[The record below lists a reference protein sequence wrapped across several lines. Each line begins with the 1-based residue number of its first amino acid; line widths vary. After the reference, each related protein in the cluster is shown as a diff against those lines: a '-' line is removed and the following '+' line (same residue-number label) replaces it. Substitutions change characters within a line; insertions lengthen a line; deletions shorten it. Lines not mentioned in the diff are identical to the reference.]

1 MQRDLRDVSVI
12 VPTRNEARNVPRFL
26 RSLHPDVELV
36 VIDASED
43 GTDEIIRALRP
54 ERTTIVRSPAR
65 IARARQIGAEAARGR
80 WLLFTDA
87 DVSFAS
93 HYWDYLAGAEVGSA
107 FFGPKYATT
116 AHSSYSSVFT
126 TGQRICAGLG
136 IAAASGS
143 NMGMHRAA
151 FVQAGGFRMD
161 LPVNEDTEL
170 MMRLRR
176 TGVEV
181 TFAPELAVHSLDD
194 RCLDRWVLRK
204 FLHSAIRTTI
214 VLIGLYVPLP
224 KRLLT
229 GDWGYWGVGNARRA
243 HRGDISP

>member
-1 MQRDLRDVSVI
+1 VRRDLRDVSVI
-12 VPTRNEARNVPRFL
+12 VPTRNEARNVPTFL

-36 VIDASED
+36 VVDASD
-43 GTDEIIRALRP
+43 DETAALVEALRP
-54 ERTTIVRSPAR
+54 QRTIVIRSPVR
-65 IARARQIGAEAARGR
+65 IARARQLGAEAARGR

-87 DVSFAS
+87 DVAFDPG
-93 HYWDYLAGAEVGSA
+93 YWDCLDGADIGSA
-107 FFGPKYATT
+107 FFGPKHATV
-116 AHSSYSSVFT
+116 AHLSYSAFFT
-126 TGQRICAGLG
+126 TGQRVCSWLG

-176 TGVEV
+176 AGVEV
-181 TFAPELAVHSLDD
+181 SFVEGLAVHSLDD
-194 RCLDRWVLRK
+194 RRLDRWLLRK
-204 FLHSAIRTTI
+204 LLHSAIRTAI
-214 VLIGLYVPLP
+214 VLVGLYIPLP

-229 GDWGYWGVGNARRA
+229 GDWGYWGVGSARRA
-243 HRGDISP
+243 YRGDISP